1 MKKSLVTK
9 LDQLKQDPS
18 AEVFIIADAKD
29 ADMAFG
35 LAATGPPFNG
45 KHPSLQSY
53 RENIRAV
60 VEQGIV
66 DLVLMSASTNE
77 HLALN
82 DRIFEP
88 TAVTPVA
95 RANDTTDIWSAR
107 HSRYAEQLSLP
118 FRSTTLEHIQFGHAK
133 RHEDF
138 TGTRTDMGLYSL
150 TFNNDA
156 ALDAQT
162 SQAYHEFRLQ
172 AEDQQF
178 RHLLE
183 VFAPNALGAVPEESV
198 GEYLNDMIV
207 RTLAG
212 VTEAGRPEFLKIP
225 YTGAKNL
232 EALVHYDP
240 QMTVGILGGASG
252 TTMDAFTLISK
263 AQQHGARAALFG
275 RKINH
280 SEDQLLFIQY
290 LRRIVDG
297 EIAPADAVKAY
308 HADLSAKGIDP
319 ARGLETDSQ
328 VTESILLS
336 E

>member
-1 MKKSLVTK
+1 MKKSLLTK
-9 LDQLKQDPS
+9 LRQLKKDPS
-18 AEVFIIADAKD
+18 ADVFIIADAKD

-35 LAATGPPFNG
+35 LAATGPAVEG
-45 KHPSLQSY
+45 LHPSLKDF
-53 RENIRAV
+53 RDHMRAV

-77 HLALN
+77 QLALKEGLF
-82 DRIFEP
+82 DD

-107 HSRYAEQLSLP
+107 HSVYNEQPSLP
-118 FRSTTLEHIQFGHAK
+118 FRSATLEHIQFGHAK

-150 TFNNDA
+150 TFNNDSE
-156 ALDAQT
+156 LDAWA
-162 SQAYHEFRLQ
+162 SEAYREFRLQ
-172 AEDQQF
+172 AEKQDF
-178 RHLLE
+178 SHLLE
-183 VFAPNALGAVPEESV
+183 VFAPNVANAVPAESV

-240 QMTVGILGGASG
+240 EMTVGILGGASG
-252 TTMDAFTLISK
+252 TTMDAFTLIAK
-263 AQQHGARAALFG
+263 AKQHGARAALFG
-275 RKINH
+275 RKINNA
-280 SEDQLLFIQY
+280 EDQLLFIEY
-290 LRRIVDG
+290 LRRIVDAQVTPG
-297 EIAPADAVKAY
+297 EAVKAY
-308 HADLSAKGIDP
+308 HSDLAAKGIEPVRDIS
-319 ARGLETDSQ
+319 TDSEI
-328 VTESILLS
+328 TETVLS
-336 E
+336 D